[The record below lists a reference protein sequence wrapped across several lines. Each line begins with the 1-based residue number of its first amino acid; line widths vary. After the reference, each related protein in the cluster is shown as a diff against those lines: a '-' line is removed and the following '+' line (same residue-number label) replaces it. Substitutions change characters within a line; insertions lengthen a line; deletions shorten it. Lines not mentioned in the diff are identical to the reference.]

1 MQEEGWKAGVGEQKA
16 ERHIVRGYD
25 RKDLVRTC
33 TGIRHIVRAWERR
46 DLDSHVC
53 ERRLK
58 TVSPLRGSVLD
69 FSDFGFASS
78 SFGSLYRLLRR
89 YT

>member
-33 TGIRHIVRAWERR
+33 TGIRHIVRAWERH
-46 DLDSHVC
+46 DLDLEKIEIKFKKS
-53 ERRLK
+53 
-58 TVSPLRGSVLD
+58 
-69 FSDFGFASS
+69 
-78 SFGSLYRLLRR
+78 
-89 YT
+89 